1 MRLTRLMHKPEGRQ
15 AEDDALPAPAAA
27 VPACW
32 HRLMSTVRA
41 QAAKESWAAYELHA
55 FGFDELEPVKQ
66 KGKNNFGALGAMIA
80 DCLDTLWLFGLRE
93 EFDR

>member
-1 MRLTRLMHKPEGRQ
+1 MK
-15 AEDDALPAPAAA
+15 DDALPAPAAA